1 MKKIV
6 SITLTTLAIF
16 IFVISIAVMFIGT
29 RAIQKNEPLFVFGYS
44 FSIIPSDSM
53 IGTNEDSLDPWD
65 IAIIKR
71 VEFDTIE
78 VGDVIVFQSEINNLP
93 VLIIHRVVG
102 PHPDGGLET
111 KGDHNTSVD
120 LNPVTVD
127 NFKAVYTGKIT
138 FLKPIAQVAANQKN
152 LIFSVL
158 SILLVGMVI
167 SEVIHIIKTMKKAQE
182 EKLKTEQE
190 DKLREQIYQEVLE
203 EEKKKL
209 EESKTN
215 QS

>member
-6 SITLTTLAIF
+6 SITLTSLAIF

-53 IGTNEDSLDPWD
+53 IGDNEDSLDRWD
-65 IAIIKR
+65 VAIIKK
-71 VEFDTIE
+71 VDFDIIE
-78 VGDVIVFQSEINNLP
+78 VGDVIVFQGEINNLP

-111 KGDHNTSVD
+111 KGDNNSSVD
-120 LNPVTVD
+120 LNPVTED
-127 NFKAVYTGKIT
+127 NFKAIYTGKIT
-138 FLKPIAQVAANQKN
+138 FLKPIAELAANQKN

-158 SILLVGMVI
+158 SILLLGMVI
-167 SEVIHIIKTMKKAQE
+167 SEVIHIIKTMKKSQE
-182 EKLKTEQE
+182 EKLKSEQE
-190 DKLREQIYQEVLE
+190 EKLREQIYNEVLE
-203 EEKKKL
+203 EEKKKI
-209 EESKTN
+209 EETKIK
-215 QS
+215 

>member
-6 SITLTTLAIF
+6 SITLTSLAIF

-53 IGTNEDSLDPWD
+53 IGENEDSLDRWD
-65 IAIIKR
+65 IAIIKK
-71 VEFDTIE
+71 VDFDVIE
-78 VGDVIVFQSEINNLP
+78 VGDVIVFQGEINNLP

-111 KGDHNTSVD
+111 KGDNNSSVD
-120 LNPVTVD
+120 LNPVTEE
-127 NFKAVYTGKIT
+127 NFKAMYSGKIT
-138 FLKPIAQVAANQKN
+138 FLKPIAELAANQKN

-158 SILLVGMVI
+158 SILLLGMVI
-167 SEVIHIIKTMKKAQE
+167 SEVIHIIKTTKKSQE
-182 EKLKTEQE
+182 EKLKSEQE
-190 DKLREQIYQEVLE
+190 EKLREQIYNEVLE
-203 EEKKKL
+203 EEKKKI
-209 EESKTN
+209 EETKIK
-215 QS
+215 